1 MTSALW
7 RGWSSQRALWQAET
21 LLCGPRV
28 TVSVETRNAL
38 WLMCLC
44 WADVRADV
52 RGYHKN
58 TVKYEITLDV
68 VQMSALKC
76 IYIYEEVVTPAGR
89 TCRPVPDG

>member
-1 MTSALW
+1 
-7 RGWSSQRALWQAET
+7 
-21 LLCGPRV
+21 
-28 TVSVETRNAL
+28 
-38 WLMCLC
+38 MCLC

-58 TVKYEITLDV
+58 TVNYEITLDV